1 MGRKEIIFIHGM
13 ARSGTSALTKVLA
26 LCGGALPGSLKEAN
40 EANPKG
46 FWEPLEAAKLN
57 DEFLS
62 RHDST
67 FSDPTLRLQGEW
79 TFAPAETERFV
90 EHIRTF
96 LRRCPQGGA
105 PLLIKDAR
113 IIALFDF
120 WLPAALAEDY
130 RVKMIVPI
138 RHPMEVAASLATR
151 AQERAQIPASL
162 ELRQALWLKYNLLA
176 ELQSRQFP
184 RVFIEYSSLLEDW
197 RREVARVSRALDL
210 DLAPDAAAV
219 DEFLTPDLHR
229 QRYSGSIPDV
239 FGQPWVSDTYEL
251 LSEAARDRSLDGAR
265 LDGILRTYRLCER
278 AFRTSLDDWRRR
290 LPPRPSAEP
299 ATTPADTLAIA
310 ARG

>member
-1 MGRKEIIFIHGM
+1 MDRKEIIFIHGM

-26 LCGGALPGSLKEAN
+26 LCGGALPESLKEAN

-46 FWEPLEAAKLN
+46 FWEPLEAAQLN

-79 TFAPAETERFV
+79 TFAPAETQHFIEQ
-90 EHIRTF
+90 IRTF
-96 LRRCPQGGA
+96 LRRCPQGA

-120 WLPAALAEDY
+120 WLPATLAEDY
-130 RVKMIVPI
+130 RVRMIVPI

-162 ELRQALWLKYNLLA
+162 ELRQAMWLKYNLLA

-197 RREVARVSRALDL
+197 RREVARVSRAW
-210 DLAPDAAAV
+210 
-219 DEFLTPDLHR
+219 
-229 QRYSGSIPDV
+229 I
-239 FGQPWVSDTYEL
+239 
-251 LSEAARDRSLDGAR
+251 
-265 LDGILRTYRLCER
+265 GI
-278 AFRTSLDDWRRR
+278 
-290 LPPRPSAEP
+290 
-299 ATTPADTLAIA
+299 
-310 ARG
+310 

>member
-1 MGRKEIIFIHGM
+1 MDGKEVIFILGM

-57 DEFLS
+57 DGFLS

-79 TFAPAETERFV
+79 TFAPAETERFI
-90 EHIRTF
+90 EDIRTF
-96 LRRCPQGGA
+96 LGRCPQGA

-120 WLPAALAEDY
+120 WLRAALAEDY
-130 RVKMIVPI
+130 RVKVIVPI

-162 ELRQALWLKYNLLA
+162 ELRQAMWLKYNLLA
-176 ELQSRQFP
+176 ELHSRQFP

-219 DEFLTPDLHR
+219 DEFLTPALHR

-239 FGQPWVSDTYEL
+239 FGYPWVPDTYEL
-251 LSEAARDRSLDGAR
+251 LSEAAGDRPLDGAR
-265 LDGILRTYRLCER
+265 LDGILRAYRTCER

-290 LPPRPSAEP
+290 LP
-299 ATTPADTLAIA
+299 
-310 ARG
+310 